1 MVEEETISTKECD
14 RQVKVMGI
22 MFGQLYYHFAKTLVD
37 EFGEEE
43 GKRLILKAV
52 RSYGHERGQ
61 KIREEVLQRGL
72 PLTVENFSKFSDL
85 PTLGWEGEGEEITF
99 CPYAQPWIEKGV
111 EDLGILYCEVDMAK
125 YEAYNSEIKVE
136 RLKSV
141 LKGQECCEY
150 LIED

>member
-1 MVEEETISTKECD
+1 MTEEETIPIKECD
-14 RQVKVMGI
+14 RQVKVMGT

-52 RSYGHERGQ
+52 RGYGHERGQ
-61 KIREEVLQRGL
+61 KIKEEVLKRGL

-85 PTLGWEGEGEEITF
+85 PSLGWEGKGEEITF
-99 CPYAQPWIEKGV
+99 CPYAQPWIEKGA
-111 EDLGILYCEVDMAK
+111 EDLGILYCEVDMVK
-125 YEAYNSEIKVE
+125 YEAYNPEIKVD

-141 LKGQECCEY
+141 LQGQECCEY
-150 LIED
+150 LIE